1 MTVYEIITERIT
13 QQLDRGVV
21 PWRRPWDVGEPQNLV
36 TRKAYRGVNVFVLQ
50 SLGFSSPYFLTARQI
65 AQLGGHIRAGSR
77 GAPVVYWKWV
87 GQDDTANDR
96 DDEKARG
103 KRVRDGVIDLT
114 RFMESDD
121 IRSQVA

>member
-21 PWRRPWDVGEPQNLV
+21 PWRKPWDAGQPQNLV

-65 AQLGGHIRAGSR
+65 SEHGGHIRAGSR
-77 GAPVVYWKWV
+77 GAPVVYWKWIK
-87 GQDDTANDR
+87 R
-96 DDEKARG
+96 DEPSEGDEQEER
-103 KRVRDGVIDLT
+103 
-114 RFMESDD
+114 
-121 IRSQVA
+121 